1 MICCGG
7 LKTFALRRRDWCTVS
22 LVCEGDPPCWSEDS
36 GAVLANEYA
45 VVEFPW
51 HPLIRDAALASGYVV
66 SEYVAPCITRL
77 LRLTREMCWHPLSG
91 IGCFWASVFIATLN
105 VRDGERSTVVMGVMS
120 KLPSGSRLYWYISG
134 GMGNAFVLEALA
146 SDIHLAS
153 SGVGMHFGIVCVKTC
168 IAYCE
173 GEGAAV

>member
-66 SEYVAPCITRL
+66 SEYVAPCITKL

-153 SGVGMHFGIVCVKTC
+153 SGVGMHFGIVCVKR
-168 IAYCE
+168 
-173 GEGAAV
+173 